1 MPVQVGYIADTITY
15 KARQDEKRVKSSLPT
30 APPPFGNLKW
40 HLMLILSLAYKNSP
54 ILFEVTNLLSS
65 HTDNWLVILCTLIKV
80 LACKESD
87 VHCRLMHRCN
97 CLFLLTLGLL
107 VVCRCEWHRNLLLY
121 QCEKERQPARTVTRG
136 LQLTSLLV
144 DINIFQE
151 ETISMYCSFVM
162 TGVLKKYF
170 SGFSSQNSHQL
181 ISQNQ
186 IIIISVEEGN
196 STIYYCQGTASQE
209 MLHH

>member
-1 MPVQVGYIADTITY
+1 MPVQVGNIADTITY

-40 HLMLILSLAYKNSP
+40 HLMLILSLAYEN
-54 ILFEVTNLLSS
+54 
-65 HTDNWLVILCTLIKV
+65 TDNWLVILCTLIKV

-121 QCEKERQPARTVTRG
+121 QCEKERQPARTVTWG